1 MERTRARGR
10 SSSIIHLVMKLMI
23 ENRKAFHHLLAANAT
38 MTNLSDRLPSETS
51 EPQPYRDLG
60 ENRENCIKLAC
71 CCLAASSAISTSLYP
86 FFSGRLTRLTSSAV

>member
-38 MTNLSDRLPSETS
+38 MTNLSDRL
-51 EPQPYRDLG
+51 Q
-60 ENRENCIKLAC
+60 KLANHNLIETWMKIVKIVLSLHVAVLLPHQPFPRPC
-71 CCLAASSAISTSLYP
+71 ILSSA
-86 FFSGRLTRLTSSAV
+86 GG